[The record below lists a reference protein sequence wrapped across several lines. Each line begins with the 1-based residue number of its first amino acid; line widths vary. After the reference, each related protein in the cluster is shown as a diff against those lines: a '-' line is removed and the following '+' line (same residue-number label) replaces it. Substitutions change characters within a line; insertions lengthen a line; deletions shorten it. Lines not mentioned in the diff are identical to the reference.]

1 MKKKEDYLIYEIFLA
16 PIAVAVFSVLI
27 LNIVFGTPSNGECIW
42 SDKGFAV
49 MFGVAIIQMALH
61 AVFLRIK
68 VSAKFLARCGF
79 VLVVIY
85 VLGILTGTVVMRE
98 FGFDATIIPMWSDA
112 GVAICYWVALV
123 AWVSSKILL
132 KKHSD

>member
-1 MKKKEDYLIYEIFLA
+1 MKEKKKNQLIYEIFLVA
-16 PIAVAVFSVLI
+16 IAAVFSVLI
-27 LNIVFGTPSNGECIW
+27 LNVVFGTPSNGECIW
-42 SDKGFAV
+42 SNKGFAV

-98 FGFDATIIPMWSDA
+98 FGFDATVTPMWGDA
-112 GVAICYWVALV
+112 GAAICYWVALV
-123 AWVSSKILL
+123 AYGTSKILL
-132 KKHSD
+132 NKHSD